1 LKNVL
6 DKINTK
12 LNAQEGF
19 LKAVSVLA
27 GGTAFAQVLGIL
39 TLPILTRLY
48 TPQEFSVFAIY
59 TALLGT
65 LVVISCLRF
74 EIAIPIPKNDKTAI
88 NLLILCLL
96 SNIFLTALLIFCI
109 ILFKETIDNIINNK
123 DFIKFIWLVPVGFF
137 LAGLYNTFQFWYTRK
152 KKFKDI
158 AKTRVFQS
166 ISSSAVQ
173 VLMGI
178 LGVGVLGLII
188 GQIVNYSSGLLKL
201 IKGFNKEK
209 NITVNNISL
218 KDIKL
223 DFEKYDKFPKY
234 STLEALAHSSSMQL
248 PLVIIGIF
256 FLGPETGYIFLAM
269 KVMTIPMSLIG
280 NAIAQ
285 VYLANA
291 PEHYNNKK
299 LFEYSI
305 KIVKKILKISWLPV
319 FLMGIGSYY
328 LFAIIFGKQWAAAG
342 EIAIF
347 LVPWILMQL
356 LSSPIAMA
364 LHVIGKQKI
373 AMLLHFFGFVIRV
386 LGLITIGFTISNYM
400 IEYFLLSG
408 FVFYLI
414 YLVFILSV
422 VYRDERELI

>member
-1 LKNVL
+1 MKNIL

-27 GGTAFAQVLGIL
+27 GGTAFAHVLGIL

-96 SNIFLTALLIFCI
+96 SNVFLTALLIFCI
-109 ILFKETIDNIINNK
+109 ILFRETIDNIINNK
-123 DFIKFIWLVPVGFF
+123 DFIKYIWLVPVGFF

-178 LGVGVLGLII
+178 LGGGVLGLII

-256 FLGPETGYIFLAM
+256 FLGPESGYIFLAM

-347 LVPWILMQL
+347 LMPWILMQL

-400 IEYFLLSG
+400 VEYFLLSG

>member
-1 LKNVL
+1 MKNIL

-109 ILFKETIDNIINNK
+109 ILFRETIDNIINNK
-123 DFIKFIWLVPVGFF
+123 DFIKYIWLVPVGFF

-178 LGVGVLGLII
+178 LGGGVLGLII

-256 FLGPETGYIFLAM
+256 FLGPESGYIFLAM

-347 LVPWILMQL
+347 LMPWILMQL

-400 IEYFLLSG
+400 VEYFLLSG

>member
-1 LKNVL
+1 
-6 DKINTK
+6 
-12 LNAQEGF
+12 
-19 LKAVSVLA
+19 
-27 GGTAFAQVLGIL
+27 
-39 TLPILTRLY
+39 
-48 TPQEFSVFAIY
+48 
-59 TALLGT
+59 
-65 LVVISCLRF
+65 
-74 EIAIPIPKNDKTAI
+74 
-88 NLLILCLL
+88 
-96 SNIFLTALLIFCI
+96 
-109 ILFKETIDNIINNK
+109 
-123 DFIKFIWLVPVGFF
+123 
-137 LAGLYNTFQFWYTRK
+137 
-152 KKFKDI
+152 
-158 AKTRVFQS
+158 
-166 ISSSAVQ
+166 
-173 VLMGI
+173 
-178 LGVGVLGLII
+178 GLII

-319 FLMGIGSYY
+319 F
-328 LFAIIFGKQWAAAG
+328 
-342 EIAIF
+342 
-347 LVPWILMQL
+347 
-356 LSSPIAMA
+356 
-364 LHVIGKQKI
+364 
-373 AMLLHFFGFVIRV
+373 
-386 LGLITIGFTISNYM
+386 
-400 IEYFLLSG
+400 
-408 FVFYLI
+408 
-414 YLVFILSV
+414 
-422 VYRDERELI
+422 